1 VIIDQEVTI
10 PARIEDVWD
19 FMMDVPAVSQCVPNV
34 ERFEQTAPNVYDGT
48 VGVKVGP
55 ISVHL
60 EGRITLGEQDRET
73 WTARL
78 DGEATDRRI
87 RGAVSTKAWMRLTPR
102 ADGQTD
108 MSVHADASI
117 LGKLGQFG
125 QAVLRKKAD
134 QIMAEFV
141 RNMSA
146 ALAQR
151 GATGPTG
158 AGERSA

>member
-1 VIIDQEVTI
+1 MIIDQTAII
-10 PARIEDVWD
+10 PAPIEKVWD
-19 FMMDVPAVSQCVPNV
+19 FMMDVPAVSACVPNV
-34 ERFEQTAPNVYDGT
+34 ERFEQTGPNVYDGT
-48 VGVKVGP
+48 VGIKVGP

-87 RGAVSTKAWMRLTPR
+87 RGAVSTKAWMTLVPR
-102 ADGQTD
+102 EDGQTELK
-108 MSVHADASI
+108 VHADASI

-125 QAVLRKKAD
+125 QAVMRKKAD
-134 QIMAEFV
+134 QVMAEFV

-146 ALAQR
+146 ALTK
-151 GATGPTG
+151 GA
-158 AGERSA
+158 